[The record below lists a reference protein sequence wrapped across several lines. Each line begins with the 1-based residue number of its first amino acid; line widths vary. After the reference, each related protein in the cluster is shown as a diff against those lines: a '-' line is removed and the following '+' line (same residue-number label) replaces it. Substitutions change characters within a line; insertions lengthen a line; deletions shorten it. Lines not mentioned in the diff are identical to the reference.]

1 MADAKTTELS
11 VVTATGTVADGPVRS
26 VTIPTTDGEITVLPD
41 HVPLVSVIRPG
52 VLTIRTGKDG
62 ADEQHLAVSGGFLK
76 VSGDSISVLADT
88 AERADDIDRQRA
100 EQARKRAEQAMAGKL
115 EREELAEAQAELQ
128 KHLAR
133 LRAVELAGTR
143 RRGRGGRSQTPGS

>member
-1 MADAKTTELS
+1 
-11 VVTATGTVADGPVRS
+11 GTVVEEPVRS
-26 VTIPTTDGEITVLPD
+26 VTVPTTDGEITVLPD

-52 VLTIRTGKDG
+52 VLTIRGATGEKG
-62 ADEQHLAVSGGFLK
+62 EQHLAVSGGFLK
-76 VSGDSISVLADT
+76 VAGDSIAVLADT
-88 AERADDIDRQRA
+88 AERADDIDKQRA

-115 EREELAEAQAELQ
+115 EREEVAETQAELQ

-143 RRGRGGRSQTPGS
+143 RRSKDRRNP

>member
-11 VVTATGTVADGPVRS
+11 VVTATGTVSEGPVRS
-26 VTIPTTDGEITVLPD
+26 VTVPTTDGEITVLPD

-52 VLTIRTGKDG
+52 VITFRTDK
-62 ADEQHLAVSGGFLK
+62 EERHLAVSGGFLK
-76 VSGDSISVLADT
+76 VAGDAVSVLADT
-88 AERADDIDRQRA
+88 AERADDIDKQRA
-100 EQARKRAEQAMAGKL
+100 EQARKRAEQAVAGKL

-143 RRGRGGRSQTPGS
+143 RRSRRGNP

>member
-26 VTIPTTDGEITVLPD
+26 VTIPTTDGEITALPD

-52 VLTIRTGKDG
+52 VITIRTAK
-62 ADEQHLAVSGGFLK
+62 DEQHLAIAGGFLK
-76 VSGDSISVLADT
+76 VSGESVAVLADT

-115 EREELAEAQAELQ
+115 EREELAETQAELA

-143 RRGRGGRSQTPGS
+143 RRSRTRGNP